1 MCFSSS
7 CFVFFCKQKTAY
19 VMRIRDWSSDVCSS
33 DLLAHS
39 EYGQLVLASLPGL
52 SSDSARKIGEAY
64 ETLGDVLNAAEK
76 GEASASLPK
85 SLHHEL
91 SRANN
96 WSNAMD
102 RVELIEKSAD
112 KNGMDAITATSDA
125 YRSEEHTSELQSL
138 MRSSYA

>member
-1 MCFSSS
+1 
-7 CFVFFCKQKTAY
+7 
-19 VMRIRDWSSDVCSS
+19 MRISDWSSGVCSS
-33 DLLAHS
+33 DL
-39 EYGQLVLASLPGL
+39 
-52 SSDSARKIGEAY
+52 
-64 ETLGDVLNAAEK
+64 K

-125 YRSEEHTSELQSL
+125 YPKNLLDAGRTDALYPMGAVAIGRASCRERGGQ
-138 MRSSYA
+138 YV

>member
-1 MCFSSS
+1 
-7 CFVFFCKQKTAY
+7 
-19 VMRIRDWSSDVCSS
+19 MRISDWSSGVCSS
-33 DLLAHS
+33 DL
-39 EYGQLVLASLPGL
+39 
-52 SSDSARKIGEAY
+52 
-64 ETLGDVLNAAEK
+64 K

-91 SRANN
+91 PRANN

-125 YRSEEHTSELQSL
+125 YPKNLLDAGRTDALYTMGDVDLNVPTLGLIIGGNSKPTAADQNAALAIASEAAEKG
-138 MRSSYA
+138 YAVALHQIGKTACGE